1 MAYGLM
7 KITKLGGGRYVGIP
21 IHIAGHVEEGQNL
34 KMELQDNNKL
44 VCVPVTD
51 EEYARSD
58 TSRVRLRTA
67 YDEQK
72 WFRIPTALVRT
83 LDSGMWE
90 VGEQI
95 IVRRDMETGVISV
108 QPTAAKKVE

>member
-1 MAYGLM
+1 M

-21 IHIAGHVEEGQNL
+21 IHIANLVKEGQNL
-34 KMELQDNNKL
+34 KMDLDDQQVL
-44 VCVPVTD
+44 TCRPVED
-51 EEYARSD
+51 EEYARGD

-72 WFRIPTALVRT
+72 WFRIPTVIVRT
-83 LDSGMWE
+83 LNDMWE

-95 IVRRDMETGVISV
+95 IVRHDHETGVILV
-108 QPTAAKKVE
+108 QPALAKSKLKA

>member
-21 IHIAGHVEEGQNL
+21 IHIAGHVKEAQNL
-34 KMELQDNNKL
+34 KMEIDAQQVLT
-44 VCVPVTD
+44 CTPVEE
-51 EEYARSD
+51 EEYARAD

-72 WFRIPTALVRT
+72 WFRIPTALVRE
-83 LDSGMWE
+83 LNNMWE

-95 IVRRDMETGVISV
+95 IVRHDHETGVITV
-108 QPTAAKKVE
+108 QPTAAKRLEA

>member
-1 MAYGLM
+1 MGYGLM

-21 IHIAGHVEEGQNL
+21 KHLAGLVDEGQNL

-44 VCVPVTD
+44 VCMPVTE

-67 YDEQK
+67 YDDQK

-83 LDSGMWE
+83 LSNMWE

-108 QPTAAKKVE
+108 QPTAAKKAE

>member
-1 MAYGLM
+1 M

-21 IHIAGHVEEGQNL
+21 IHIAGNIAEGQNL
-34 KMELQDNNKL
+34 KIEMTDNQTL
-44 VCVPVTD
+44 VCKPVVP
-51 EEYARSD
+51 EEYARDD

-83 LDSGMWE
+83 LNDMWE
-90 VGEQI
+90 IGEQI
-95 IVRRDMETGVISV
+95 IVRYDNETSVITV
-108 QPTAAKKVE
+108 QPTAARKVESVNV